1 MVYSY
6 FNHRDMESFTWEGWH
21 KLWQLLV
28 SPRVKFFNWLYLHS
42 RIQTYDLLH
51 ALTLTPSTLC
61 LICGLYNET
70 LEHLLLECPRVQ
82 NVWLNTEL
90 ALHASLGLDD
100 SIRNGNQF
108 HKDNSKFFASII
120 ATTIWLIW
128 KACCDLIF
136 KSVQPNFTKIVTC
149 VVHHAQEY

>member
-100 SIRNGNQF
+100 SIRNGN
-108 HKDNSKFFASII
+108 
-120 ATTIWLIW
+120 
-128 KACCDLIF
+128 
-136 KSVQPNFTKIVTC
+136 
-149 VVHHAQEY
+149 